1 MMIARSSILSPR
13 RLFALLTFIGAL
25 VVCNQA
31 GEAAGSTATARQD
44 VTVASDSGDAL
55 LAPADPVI
63 EEPLRPLFP
72 GGRMFAPDAQ
82 NRCGS
87 VPLFLLPVG
96 LLLMQAMRVTFSQST
111 GRAKP

>member
-1 MMIARSSILSPR
+1 MIAHSSILSQR
-13 RLFALLTFIGAL
+13 RLLAWFAFVAAL
-25 VVCNQA
+25 MVCNQA
-31 GEAAGSTATARQD
+31 GEAAGPKATARQD
-44 VTVASDSGDAL
+44 VAVGLDSGGAV

-72 GGRMFAPDAQ
+72 DGQMSAHDVP

-96 LLLMQAMRVTFSQST
+96 LLLMQVMRVTFSQST
-111 GRAKP
+111 GGARL

>member
-1 MMIARSSILSPR
+1 MIAHSSILSRR
-13 RLFALLTFIGAL
+13 RLLAFFAFSGAL
-25 VVCNQA
+25 MVCNQA
-31 GEAAGSTATARQD
+31 GEAAGSGTTARQD
-44 VTVASDSGDAL
+44 VTISLDSGDAV
-55 LAPADPVI
+55 LAPTDPVI

-72 GGRMFAPDAQ
+72 EGQMSVPDVQ

-111 GRAKP
+111 DRARP

>member
-1 MMIARSSILSPR
+1 MMAHSSIFSRR
-13 RLFALLTFIGAL
+13 RLLALFTFIGAL
-25 VVCNQA
+25 VACNQA
-31 GEAAGSTATARQD
+31 GEAAGSTATARRNL
-44 VTVASDSGDAL
+44 TVASDSGDAL
-55 LAPADPVI
+55 LAPTDPVI

-72 GGRMFAPDAQ
+72 GGQMFAPDVQ

-96 LLLMQAMRVTFSQST
+96 LLLMSAMRVTCSQST